1 MSTYLVKRLAEG
13 LLLADGDLMQ
23 VAGNVEGFLK
33 LRSVQE
39 RREEFLTS
47 LNRNKKYNKIK
58 SSLCK
63 V

>member
-1 MSTYLVKRLAEG
+1 MPTYLVKPLAAG
-13 LLLADGDLMQ
+13 LLLADVDLVQ
-23 VAGNVEGFLK
+23 VAGNGEVLLK

>member
-1 MSTYLVKRLAEG
+1 MSTYLVKRLVAG
-13 LLLADGDLMQ
+13 LLLADVDLVQ

-47 LNRNKKYNKIK
+47 LNRNK
-58 SSLCK
+58 
-63 V
+63 